1 MRSNGRQPD
10 SLTVAVLG
18 TGRMAGIHL
27 AALANLRERG
37 LMVGDRRVSVEPA
50 VYGRDPDKVRAV
62 ADQYGIRRTSSR
74 LEELIDAPDVDVVDN
89 CLVNSEHFGPLMR
102 AIDSGKHVFTEKPL
116 TIELSE
122 AERLLAAARSAGV
135 QHGVIQN
142 MRFNPGPRK
151 ARQLIEQ
158 GFVGRIFSAD
168 VLFGYMVPQTVVN
181 RPTWFYKKEE
191 AGGGIVEDMMAHFF
205 DLLRYVVGP
214 IEAVSAT
221 TSIAWSTRYEPDGT
235 PFPVEVED
243 VASVSIR
250 FENGAVGNCLASWV
264 RRKHEEVPEFQIDGE
279 DGSLLFSFN
288 TLRSQSQAET
298 PLFRFD
304 ARQVQTESRDDW
316 RPVDLELRDPF
327 GLQLEQFLSG
337 IVLEQPTRPDWEDA
351 VINQRLIKAAYRS
364 ATERREVR
372 LEEIASAAAR
382 A

>member
-1 MRSNGRQPD
+1 MPSNGRQPD

-62 ADQYGIRRTSSR
+62 AEQYGIRRTSTR

-181 RPTWFYKKEE
+181 RPTWFYKKQE

-304 ARQVQTESRDDW
+304 ARQVQTESREDW
-316 RPVDLELRDPF
+316 RPVDVELRDPF

-337 IVLEQPTRPDWEDA
+337 IVLDQPTRPDWEDA

>member
-10 SLTVAVLG
+10 ALTVAVLG

-337 IVLEQPTRPDWEDA
+337 IVLDQPTRPDWEDA

>member
-27 AALANLRERG
+27 AALANVRERG

-62 ADQYGIRRTSSR
+62 AEQYGIRRTSTR
-74 LEELIDAPDVDVVDN
+74 REELIDAPDVDVVDN

>member
-1 MRSNGRQPD
+1 MPSNGRQSD

-37 LMVGDRRVSVEPA
+37 LMVEGRRVSVEPA
-50 VYGRDPDKVRAV
+50 VYGRDPDKVRAM
-62 ADQYGIRRTSSR
+62 ADQHGIRRTSTR
-74 LEELIDAPDVDVVDN
+74 LEELIEAPDVDVVDN

-116 TIELSE
+116 TIELGE
-122 AERLLAAARSAGV
+122 AEQLLAAARRAGV

-151 ARQLIEQ
+151 ARELIEQ
-158 GFVGRIFSAD
+158 GLVGRIFSAD
-168 VLFGYMVPQTVVN
+168 VLFGYMVPRKVVN

-205 DLLRYVVGP
+205 DLLRHLVGP

-221 TSIAWSTRYEPDGT
+221 TAIAWPTRYEPDGT

-243 VASVSIR
+243 LASVSIR
-250 FENGAVGNCLASWV
+250 FENGAIGNCLASWV

-288 TLRSQSQAET
+288 TLRSQTQADT

-304 ARQVQTESRDDW
+304 ARQVQTESVEDW

-327 GLQLEQFLSG
+327 GLQLEQFLTG
-337 IVLEQPTRPDWEDA
+337 IVVGQPTRPDWEDA
-351 VINQRLIKAAYRS
+351 VTNQRLIKAAYRS
-364 ATERREVR
+364 ASERREVR
-372 LEEIASAAAR
+372 LEEIGSAAAR

>member
-62 ADQYGIRRTSSR
+62 AEQYGIRRTSTR
-74 LEELIDAPDVDVVDN
+74 REELIDAPDVDVVDN

-221 TSIAWSTRYEPDGT
+221 TGIAWPTRYEPDGT

>member
-27 AALANLRERG
+27 AALANVRERG